1 MAKTRKIQ
9 VTLDEAQ
16 YEQLA
21 EIARREDKKLARVV
35 RESIVRYCIEPAV
48 ERKRQEAL
56 QTLMALEPTP
66 VPEDYAGWESEYAR
80 LKGGGSMTAG
90 GVKGG
95 GVTAGIEAPGEHDD
109 SE

>member
-35 RESIVRYCIEPAV
+35 RESIVRYCIEPAT
-48 ERKRQEAL
+48 ERRKQEAL
-56 QTLMALEPTP
+56 DGLLALEPAP
-66 VPEDYAGWESEYAR
+66 VPDDYATWKAEYAGI
-80 LKGGGSMTAG
+80 KGSG
-90 GVKGG
+90 GVITD
-95 GVTAGIEAPGEHDD
+95 VEASREDEDGE
-109 SE
+109 

>member
-35 RESIVRYCIEPAV
+35 RESIVRYCIEPAASQ
-48 ERKRQEAL
+48 RRQEAL
-56 QTLMALEPTP
+56 ESLLALDPAP
-66 VPEDYAGWESEYAR
+66 VPDDYATWEAEYSGA
-80 LKGGGSMTAG
+80 KGAG
-90 GVKGG
+90 GATEVD
-95 GVTAGIEAPGEHDD
+95 EAPERPDNDG
-109 SE
+109 

>member
-1 MAKTRKIQ
+1 MAKTHKIQ

-56 QTLMALEPTP
+56 ETLMALEPTP
-66 VPEDYAGWESEYAR
+66 VPADYAEWESEYAG
-80 LKGGGSMTAG
+80 LKGAG
-90 GVKGG
+90 GVNA
-95 GVTAGIEAPGEHDD
+95 GVEASGERDD
-109 SE
+109 GD

>member
-1 MAKTRKIQ
+1 MAKTHKIQ

-48 ERKRQEAL
+48 QRKRQEAL
-56 QTLMALEPTP
+56 ETLLALEPTP
-66 VPEDYAGWESEYAR
+66 VPDDYAEWESEYAR
-80 LKGGGSMTAG
+80 LKGTG
-90 GVKGG
+90 GVRGA
-95 GVTAGIEAPGEHDD
+95 VEAPGEHDD
-109 SE
+109 GE

>member
-35 RESIVRYCIEPAV
+35 REAIVRYCIEPAAAR
-48 ERKRQEAL
+48 RKQEAL
-56 QTLMALEPTP
+56 EGLLAIEPTP
-66 VPEDYAGWESEYAR
+66 VPDDYATWEAEYTEA
-80 LKGGGSMTAG
+80 KGT
-90 GVKGG
+90 G
-95 GVTAGIEAPGEHDD
+95 GVTAVEASGEDNGV
-109 SE
+109 E

>member
-1 MAKTRKIQ
+1 MAKTHKIQ

-48 ERKRQEAL
+48 ERKRREAL
-56 QTLMALEPTP
+56 DSLLALQPAP
-66 VPEDYAGWESEYAR
+66 VPDDYAEWESEYTL
-80 LKGGGSMTAG
+80 LKGTGGMTADP
-90 GVKGG
+90 
-95 GVTAGIEAPGEHDD
+95 EASPEREDV
-109 SE
+109 E

>member
-1 MAKTRKIQ
+1 MAKTHKIQ

-48 ERKRQEAL
+48 ERKRREAL
-56 QTLMALEPTP
+56 ETLMALEPTP
-66 VPEDYAGWESEYAR
+66 VPDHYAEWESEYAG
-80 LKGGGSMTAG
+80 LKGT
-90 GVKGG
+90 G
-95 GVTAGIEAPGEHDD
+95 GVTAGVEASGERDD
-109 SE
+109 GE